1 MSRNGHLIIYKL
13 ETNISNVPVVT
24 HCIDVSADLR
34 VKLYLKNVPVPLP
47 EWFRQGRNTFLTSK
61 SMIVNFVSYLNE
73 RSDEQNKILD
83 EVNRLKHH
91 KQPTYSY
98 DMILFALE
106 LRYTSVQA
114 YKVIRKEMKLPS
126 LSFLR
131 NFTHGE
137 CYLSVYNSKAS

>member
-1 MSRNGHLIIYKL
+1 M
-13 ETNISNVPVVT
+13 T